1 MVGHQI
7 KVDLQLVERLKRL
20 LTNSSCQLS
29 KQQLVELCCII
40 LISINNSMYN

>member
-7 KVDLQLVERLKRL
+7 KVDLQLVERLERL

-29 KQQLVELCCII
+29 KQ
-40 LISINNSMYN
+40 